1 MVKNTELELVSEK
14 FQGKFYQQINPQ
26 MKTISP
32 KDLNNLQLQTLLQT
46 AIAPRPIALAST
58 VDKDG
63 NMNLSPFSFF
73 NLFSTNPPVVIF
85 SPSRRVRDNTTKHTL
100 ENVHEVPE
108 VVIGIVNYNIV
119 QQISLA
125 STEYEKEVNE
135 FVKAGLTMK
144 DADLVKAKLIEECPV
159 NLECKVLEIKALGT
173 EGGAGNL
180 VICEVL
186 KIHVREEY
194 LNEEGNLDQKKLD
207 LVARLGGNWYS
218 RNNEKNLF
226 EVPKPL
232 VTKGIGFD
240 LLPNEI
246 KYSNIFTG
254 NDLGMLPNTEQLPE
268 GSFSNDENIHS
279 EARKFLLLNNIE
291 EAWKILT
298 VKI

>member
-1 MVKNTELELVSEK
+1 MVSAK
-14 FQGKFYQQINPQ
+14 FQGRFYRQINVE

-58 VDKDG
+58 IDKDG
-63 NMNLSPFSFF
+63 NVNLSPFSFF
-73 NLFSTNPPVVIF
+73 NMFSTNPPVVIF

-100 ENVHEVPE
+100 ENVNQVAE
-108 VVIGIVNYNIV
+108 VVIGIVNYSIV

-125 STEYEKEVNE
+125 STEYEKGINE

-144 DADLVKAKLIEECPV
+144 GADLVKPKLIEECPV
-159 NLECKVLEIKALGT
+159 NLECKVLEIKNLGT

-180 VICEVL
+180 IICEII
-186 KIHVREEY
+186 KIHLREEY

-207 LVARLGGNWYS
+207 LVARLGANWYS
-218 RNNEKNLF
+218 RNNENNLF

-240 LLPNEI
+240 QLPEAI
-246 KYSNIFTG
+246 KYSKIFTG
-254 NDLGMLPNTEQLPE
+254 NDLGMLANVEQLPE
-268 GSFSNDENIHS
+268 GSFSADENTHS
-279 EARKFLLLNNIE
+279 EARKFLSENKIE
-291 EAWKILT
+291 EAWKVLT
-298 VKI
+298 V